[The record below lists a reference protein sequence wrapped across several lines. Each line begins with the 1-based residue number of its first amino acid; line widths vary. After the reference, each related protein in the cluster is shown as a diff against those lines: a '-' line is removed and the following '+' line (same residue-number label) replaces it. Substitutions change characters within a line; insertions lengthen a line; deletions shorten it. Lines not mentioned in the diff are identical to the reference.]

1 MANTNILIKRSGISG
16 NGRPT
21 SLLAGE
27 LAYSYASNTIFIG
40 SPTGDGV
47 VNVGGQYYTSTL
59 DAATT
64 SNTAGTLV
72 RRNADGQFSGRLD
85 GIAGKA
91 DVITNARNFSISG
104 GDITA
109 SAQSFDGSAAIT
121 LSASLNAVPSLG
133 AGTYGSQTQIPV
145 IQVAANGRVMN
156 VTTSTISTTLST
168 SADSGTGS
176 VNLLNDT
183 LNFVGA
189 QGITTS
195 DAGNTV
201 TFNVDDTVVR
211 ANAFTGGTQ
220 TINTNLTIGANND
233 LTVTGNLFVFGNTT
247 TLNIEQFE
255 IQDPLLLLGIGN
267 YFSDTFDIGFASHY
281 NDGSNA
287 HTGLIRDAGTKEY
300 HFFQGY
306 TGTLDANNNINL
318 NDSSYREA
326 NVHASYFKGNTIGDT
341 VQANTIYV
349 ANRIFGDTTNNTLI
363 LAPSTA
369 YGPGVNDQY
378 IVLDPTA
385 PNHIHLRAGGN
396 IDASTA
402 ELYLGGEQTNV
413 NVSDTTK
420 EVYIRANN
428 TYVATFANNGT
439 LSVSSDIISG
449 GRVLAAQGAG
459 ATGGFSFTGTE
470 GDNDSGMFSN
480 ADGNV
485 HFYADSTDVAYFA
498 PDKFQ
503 ISKPTYL
510 TAINKAATGNV
521 VYYDVSTGELTYDVD
536 NSLTPAQIAN
546 GAYSLYISSTDG
558 MLVTNG
564 AGLQLANGAIIKDTA
579 GDAVAFGQNA
589 GVITQGSQAVAIGDS
604 AGYNNQGAY
613 GVAIGYGAGNV
624 NQGQQTVA
632 IGINAGISNQGI
644 YGVAIGS
651 SAGSN
656 QGSGGVAIGYDTGGV
671 QGQDSIAIGTQ
682 AAKGNTSAMGAN
694 SIAIGRKAGFETAAA
709 SSIILNASGDT
720 FNSTTSGFFVN
731 PVRYST
737 STNESNDLGVALYN
751 QSTKEFKYT
760 YALDGGSF

>member
-1 MANTNILIKRSGISG
+1 MANTNILIKRAGVG
-16 NGRPT
+16 GAGRPS

-40 SPTGDGV
+40 SPTGNGV
-47 VNVGGQYYTSTL
+47 VNVGGQFYTSQIDNAT
-59 DAATT
+59 DAATG
-64 SNTAGTLV
+64 STLV
-72 RRNADGQFSGRLD
+72 RRDATGNASFNF
-85 GIAGKA
+85 
-91 DVITNARNFSISG
+91 ITANIVGEIIGNANSATQLQTARNFSIDG

-109 SAQSFDGSAAIT
+109 GAISFNGTGDVV
-121 LSASLNAVPSLG
+121 LNASLDTVPSLG
-133 AGTYGSQTQIPV
+133 AGSYGSQTEIPI

-156 VTTSTISTTLST
+156 VTTQAISTTLST

-255 IQDPLLLLGIGN
+255 IQDPLLLLGVGN

-306 TGTLDANNNINL
+306 TGELDANNNINL
-318 NDSSYREA
+318 SDPSYREA
-326 NVHASYFKGNTIGDT
+326 NVTAAYFKGNTIGNT

-349 ANRIFGDTTNNTLI
+349 ANRIFGDTTNNTLL
-363 LAPSTA
+363 LAPSVN

-378 IVLDPTA
+378 IILDPTA
-385 PNHIHLRAGGN
+385 NGHIHVRAGGT
-396 IDASTA
+396 IDASSA

-413 NVSDTTK
+413 QVSDGAK

-428 TYVATFANNGT
+428 AHVWTFGNDGT
-439 LSVSSDIISG
+439 LEAAGKI
-449 GRVLAAQGAG
+449 LAAQGANT
-459 ATGGFSFTGTE
+459 AGGYSFSGTE

-485 HFYADSTDVAYFA
+485 HFYADSTDVAYFTPA
-498 PDKFQ
+498 EFV
-503 ISKPTYL
+503 ISRPAYL
-510 TAINKAATGNV
+510 TTITANTLTLTNALTVPNGGTGVTSFTSGQIVIGSGTN
-521 VYYDVSTGELTYDVD
+521 GLQ
-536 NSLTPAQIAN
+536 QIAN
-546 GAYSLYISSTDG
+546 SSVAVGQTFGSASSVAAFETDVYG
-558 MLVTNG
+558 RVVAVSNTSIAIDASAITSGTLPIARGGTNG
-564 AGLQLANGAIIKDTA
+564 TSFTDNQITYFDGTKIASLANTTYTQTGTLTSNNTITSITVDGFGRFTAATVGAISGLTVEQGGTGLSTITQNGITYGNGTGVVGVTA
-579 GDAVAFGQNA
+579 AAGVADQTWSNQILTVTNA
-589 GVITQGSQAVAIGDS
+589 GVPVW
-604 AGYNNQGAY
+604 
-613 GVAIGYGAGNV
+613 
-624 NQGQQTVA
+624 
-632 IGINAGISNQGI
+632 
-644 YGVAIGS
+644 
-651 SAGSN
+651 
-656 QGSGGVAIGYDTGGV
+656 
-671 QGQDSIAIGTQ
+671 
-682 AAKGNTSAMGAN
+682 
-694 SIAIGRKAGFETAAA
+694 
-709 SSIILNASGDT
+709 
-720 FNSTTSGFFVN
+720 TT
-731 PVRYST
+731 
-737 STNESNDLGVALYN
+737 
-751 QSTKEFKYT
+751 
-760 YALDGGSF
+760 ALDGGVF

>member
-1 MANTNILIKRSGISG
+1 M
-16 NGRPT
+16 
-21 SLLAGE
+21 
-27 LAYSYASNTIFIG
+27 
-40 SPTGDGV
+40 
-47 VNVGGQYYTSTL
+47 
-59 DAATT
+59 
-64 SNTAGTLV
+64 
-72 RRNADGQFSGRLD
+72 
-85 GIAGKA
+85 
-91 DVITNARNFSISG
+91 
-104 GDITA
+104 
-109 SAQSFDGSAAIT
+109 
-121 LSASLNAVPSLG
+121 
-133 AGTYGSQTQIPV
+133 
-145 IQVAANGRVMN
+145 
-156 VTTSTISTTLST
+156 
-168 SADSGTGS
+168 
-176 VNLLNDT
+176 
-183 LNFVGA
+183 
-189 QGITTS
+189 
-195 DAGNTV
+195 
-201 TFNVDDTVVR
+201 
-211 ANAFTGGTQ
+211 
-220 TINTNLTIGANND
+220 
-233 LTVTGNLFVFGNTT
+233 
-247 TLNIEQFE
+247 
-255 IQDPLLLLGIGN
+255 
-267 YFSDTFDIGFASHY
+267 
-281 NDGSNA
+281 
-287 HTGLIRDAGTKEY
+287 
-300 HFFQGY
+300 
-306 TGTLDANNNINL
+306 
-318 NDSSYREA
+318 
-326 NVHASYFKGNTIGDT
+326 
-341 VQANTIYV
+341 
-349 ANRIFGDTTNNTLI
+349 
-363 LAPSTA
+363 
-369 YGPGVNDQY
+369 
-378 IVLDPTA
+378 
-385 PNHIHLRAGGN
+385 
-396 IDASTA
+396 
-402 ELYLGGEQTNV
+402 GGEQTNV